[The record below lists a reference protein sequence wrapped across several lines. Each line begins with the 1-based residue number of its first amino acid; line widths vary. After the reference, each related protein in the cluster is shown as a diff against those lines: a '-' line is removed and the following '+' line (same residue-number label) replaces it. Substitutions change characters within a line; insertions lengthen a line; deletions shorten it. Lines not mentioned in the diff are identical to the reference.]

1 MTLFEVQNI
10 IEYTVLYISQA
21 GHLPMKWIHK
31 LIFALSICTISLV
44 ALYSVLGD
52 TRKLVITPEQ
62 FNIYATKDASEG
74 GLSTADITYDAQSLV
89 LNCELKKSS
98 YAWPYCGISVYTDVA
113 QPTHGID
120 LSNYHTIRLKLHYEE
135 AGDGQNPSHDLRLY
149 LRNYNPEYSKPDD
162 EYTIKYNGMQ
172 FSPLSFSETIEIP
185 IKNLQVMTWWLADN
199 KVDIE
204 HSAPEFSNITRIDIA
219 TGSGAALG
227 QHKIVIDKIEFEGAY
242 LAQETLLFALLF
254 SWMALGLAFS
264 LHELRKNRAAYEKAK
279 RRHRHLEKVNG
290 TLRAQN
296 YEFAELAHRDALTGA
311 MNRHAV
317 QTWLEQQARQVRWGH
332 STLSILY
339 MDLDNF
345 KKINDKFGHQMGDDI
360 LREFVMVV
368 ASSIAPDDRLVRWG
382 GEEFVVFCPDTN
394 IEQAVKKAEMIRKNV
409 ANHLWVHGEAL
420 TCSIGVAQMQN
431 ERVTETMA
439 RADEVLYLAKR
450 NGRNRVEVNYGLLS
464 CQKNEA

>member
-1 MTLFEVQNI
+1 
-10 IEYTVLYISQA
+10 
-21 GHLPMKWIHK
+21 MKWIHK

-74 GLSTADITYDAQSLV
+74 GLSSADITYDAQSLV

-113 QPTHGID
+113 KPTHGID
-120 LSNYHTIRLKLHYEE
+120 LSNYHTIRLKLHYEK

-149 LRNYNPEYSKPDD
+149 LRNYNSEYSKPDD

-172 FSPLSFSETIEIP
+172 FSPSNFSETIEIP

>member
-1 MTLFEVQNI
+1 
-10 IEYTVLYISQA
+10 
-21 GHLPMKWIHK
+21 MKWIHK

-113 QPTHGID
+113 KPTHGID

-149 LRNYNPEYSKPDD
+149 LRNYNPDYSKPDD

-172 FSPLSFSETIEIP
+172 FSPSNFSETIEIP

-382 GEEFVVFCPDTN
+382 GGRVCGFLPRYQYRTSSEKGRDDTQ
-394 IEQAVKKAEMIRKNV
+394 ECRKPLV
-409 ANHLWVHGEAL
+409 GSW
-420 TCSIGVAQMQN
+420 
-431 ERVTETMA
+431 
-439 RADEVLYLAKR
+439 
-450 NGRNRVEVNYGLLS
+450 
-464 CQKNEA
+464 

>member
-1 MTLFEVQNI
+1 
-10 IEYTVLYISQA
+10 
-21 GHLPMKWIHK
+21 MKWIHK

-113 QPTHGID
+113 KPTHGID

-172 FSPLSFSETIEIP
+172 FSPSSFSETIEIP

-219 TGSGAALG
+219 TGSGAVLG

-264 LHELRKNRAAYEKAK
+264 LHELRKTERRMKK
-279 RRHRHLEKVNG
+279 R
-290 TLRAQN
+290 
-296 YEFAELAHRDALTGA
+296 
-311 MNRHAV
+311 
-317 QTWLEQQARQVRWGH
+317 
-332 STLSILY
+332 S
-339 MDLDNF
+339 
-345 KKINDKFGHQMGDDI
+345 
-360 LREFVMVV
+360 VV
-368 ASSIAPDDRLVRWG
+368 IV
-382 GEEFVVFCPDTN
+382 
-394 IEQAVKKAEMIRKNV
+394 I
-409 ANHLWVHGEAL
+409 
-420 TCSIGVAQMQN
+420 
-431 ERVTETMA
+431 
-439 RADEVLYLAKR
+439 
-450 NGRNRVEVNYGLLS
+450 
-464 CQKNEA
+464 

>member
-1 MTLFEVQNI
+1 
-10 IEYTVLYISQA
+10 
-21 GHLPMKWIHK
+21 MKWIHK

-74 GLSTADITYDAQSLV
+74 GLSSAYITYDAQSLV

-113 QPTHGID
+113 KPTHGID

-135 AGDGQNPSHDLRLY
+135 AGNGQNPSHDLRLY
-149 LRNYNPEYSKPDD
+149 LRNYNSEYSKPDD

-172 FSPLSFSETIEIP
+172 FSPSNFSETIEIP

>member
-1 MTLFEVQNI
+1 
-10 IEYTVLYISQA
+10 
-21 GHLPMKWIHK
+21 MKWIHK

-74 GLSTADITYDAQSLV
+74 GLSSADITYDAQSLV

-113 QPTHGID
+113 KPTHGID
-120 LSNYHTIRLKLHYEE
+120 LSNYHTIRLKLHYEK

-172 FSPLSFSETIEIP
+172 FSPSSFSETIEIP

-199 KVDIE
+199 KVDIG

-317 QTWLEQQARQVRWGH
+317 QTWLEQQVRQVRWGY

>member
-1 MTLFEVQNI
+1 
-10 IEYTVLYISQA
+10 
-21 GHLPMKWIHK
+21 MKWIHK

-74 GLSTADITYDAQSLV
+74 GLSSADITYDAQSLV

-113 QPTHGID
+113 KPTHGID

-172 FSPLSFSETIEIP
+172 FSPSSFSETIEIP

-290 TLRAQN
+290 TLREQN

-368 ASSIAPDDRLVRWG
+368 ASSIAPEDRLVRWG

>member
-1 MTLFEVQNI
+1 
-10 IEYTVLYISQA
+10 
-21 GHLPMKWIHK
+21 MKWIHK

-74 GLSTADITYDAQSLV
+74 GLSTADITYDAQSLL

-135 AGDGQNPSHDLRLY
+135 AGNGQNPSHDLRLY

-172 FSPLSFSETIEIP
+172 FSPSSFSETIEIP

-227 QHKIVIDKIEFEGAY
+227 QHKIAIDKIEFEGAY

-254 SWMALGLAFS
+254 SWMALGLVFS

>member
-1 MTLFEVQNI
+1 
-10 IEYTVLYISQA
+10 
-21 GHLPMKWIHK
+21 MKWIHK

-74 GLSTADITYDAQSLV
+74 GLSSADITYDAQSLV

-113 QPTHGID
+113 KPTHGID
-120 LSNYHTIRLKLHYEE
+120 LSNYHTIRLKLHYKE

-172 FSPLSFSETIEIP
+172 FSPSNFSETIEIP

-317 QTWLEQQARQVRWGH
+317 QTWLEQQARQVRWGL

>member
-1 MTLFEVQNI
+1 
-10 IEYTVLYISQA
+10 
-21 GHLPMKWIHK
+21 MKWIHK

-113 QPTHGID
+113 KPTHGID

-135 AGDGQNPSHDLRLY
+135 AGNGQNPSHDLRLY
-149 LRNYNPEYSKPDD
+149 LRNYNSEYSKPDD

-172 FSPLSFSETIEIP
+172 FSPSNFSETIEIP

-345 KKINDKFGHQMGDDI
+345 KKINDKFGHQIGDDI

>member
-1 MTLFEVQNI
+1 
-10 IEYTVLYISQA
+10 
-21 GHLPMKWIHK
+21 MKWIHK

-113 QPTHGID
+113 KPTHGID

-135 AGDGQNPSHDLRLY
+135 AGDQQNPSHDLRLY

-172 FSPLSFSETIEIP
+172 FSPSSFSETIEIP

-219 TGSGAALG
+219 TGSGAVLG

>member
-1 MTLFEVQNI
+1 
-10 IEYTVLYISQA
+10 
-21 GHLPMKWIHK
+21 MKWIHK

-113 QPTHGID
+113 KPTHGID

-135 AGDGQNPSHDLRLY
+135 AGNGQTPSHDLRLY

-172 FSPLSFSETIEIP
+172 FSPSNFSETIEIP

-450 NGRNRVEVNYGLLS
+450 NGRNRVEVNYGLFS